1 MKKQQLSLYGTIF
14 FLCFF
19 LIVGFFSSRGEDY
32 AKESE
37 QKVTIDSAKHEKHTK
52 DKEENN
58 SANTVFFDKINDLL
72 VASVKEFEGT
82 VGISYLDLET
92 GEQRSVNGQHEFYT
106 ASTIKVPL
114 TMLVADTV
122 ASGQKKWT
130 DLIPYNA
137 EEDYEEGTGIIAY
150 NIQPEYPLKTLQE
163 YAITY
168 SDNIAKNMLYDTL
181 GGDAKAKRE
190 MYQRYLHK
198 TPSIEEPQF
207 SSEDAL
213 VILQKLYTE
222 KATKP
227 DYQAIYD
234 SMKQS
239 VFHERMETPTTQGK
253 VAHKI
258 GSYDEFIHDMGILET
273 PHPFALAIFT
283 KGPDNAK
290 SAAFIASVTDKLWQL
305 QVSEYPNQ

>member
-1 MKKQQLSLYGTIF
+1 
-14 FLCFF
+14 
-19 LIVGFFSSRGEDY
+19 
-32 AKESE
+32 
-37 QKVTIDSAKHEKHTK
+37 
-52 DKEENN
+52 
-58 SANTVFFDKINDLL
+58 
-72 VASVKEFEGT
+72 
-82 VGISYLDLET
+82 
-92 GEQRSVNGQHEFYT
+92 
-106 ASTIKVPL
+106 
-114 TMLVADTV
+114 
-122 ASGQKKWT
+122 
-130 DLIPYNA
+130 
-137 EEDYEEGTGIIAY
+137 
-150 NIQPEYPLKTLQE
+150 
-163 YAITY
+163 
-168 SDNIAKNMLYDTL
+168 MLYDTL

-290 SAAFIASVTDKLWQL
+290 SLAFIASVTDKLWQL
-305 QVSEYPNQ
+305 QVSEYPNDNH

>member
-1 MKKQQLSLYGTIF
+1 M
-14 FLCFF
+14 
-19 LIVGFFSSRGEDY
+19 
-32 AKESE
+32 
-37 QKVTIDSAKHEKHTK
+37 
-52 DKEENN
+52 
-58 SANTVFFDKINDLL
+58 ANMN
-72 VASVKEFEGT
+72 
-82 VGISYLDLET
+82 
-92 GEQRSVNGQHEFYT
+92 FYT

-137 EEDYEEGTGIIAY
+137 EEDYEERTGIIAY

-181 GGDAKAKRE
+181 GGDEQKQNEKCI
-190 MYQRYLHK
+190 
-198 TPSIEEPQF
+198 S
-207 SSEDAL
+207 
-213 VILQKLYTE
+213 VICTRHLRLKSHNFLLKMRLLFYKKLYTE

-253 VAHKI
+253 LLYKI
-258 GSYDEFIHDMGILET
+258 GSYVEFIHDMGI
-273 PHPFALAIFT
+273 
-283 KGPDNAK
+283 
-290 SAAFIASVTDKLWQL
+290 
-305 QVSEYPNQ
+305 